1 MKNLKRLVIH
11 LNLDDEHFRQ
21 NSISA
26 ISELMISALD
36 AITGGEVDIKALIA
50 TSSKKDIS
58 QFISTFS
65 GSNQIEMLR
74 KSDKC
79 KYVGRNMLGVRKFDD
94 WIHALEIGNI
104 MHLNPLTTQELMWNG
119 SFSAGNSSSG
129 GNNSAQ
135 NALNR
140 H

>member
-1 MKNLKRLVIH
+1 
-11 LNLDDEHFRQ
+11 
-21 NSISA
+21 
-26 ISELMISALD
+26 
-36 AITGGEVDIKALIA
+36 
-50 TSSKKDIS
+50 
-58 QFISTFS
+58 
-65 GSNQIEMLR
+65 MLR